1 MGILDLF
8 NRFDINS
15 GVKESNNTPSAVIL
29 DVRTRQEYAQGHIP
43 GSKNIPLQELEQVQ
57 NVLRDKSI
65 PIYTYCHSGARSRQ
79 AESLLKSLGFVNV
92 KNIGGISSYRGEVE
106 R

>member
-65 PIYTYCHSGARSRQ
+65 PIYTYCYSG
-79 AESLLKSLGFVNV
+79 V
-92 KNIGGISSYRGEVE
+92 
-106 R
+106 

>member
-15 GVKESNNTPSAVIL
+15 GVQESNNTPSAVIL

-65 PIYTYCHSGARSRQ
+65 PIYTYCYSGARSRQ